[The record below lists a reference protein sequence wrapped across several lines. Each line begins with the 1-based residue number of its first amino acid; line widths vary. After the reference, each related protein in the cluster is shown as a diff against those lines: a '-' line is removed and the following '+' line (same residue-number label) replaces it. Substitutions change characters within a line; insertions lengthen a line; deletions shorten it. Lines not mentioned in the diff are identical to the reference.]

1 MLFTN
6 LILQAVIRVT
16 LAKSNTPRILELK
29 NILGKIKNWKILKHF
44 QENT

>member
-6 LILQAVIRVT
+6 LILEAVICVT
-16 LAKSNTPRILELK
+16 FAKSNTPRILELK